1 MYTHSYYHIQLIPII
16 ALGLAVVL
24 NPLVEFV
31 ANQNKV
37 TRISFIA
44 LVVAIIGFQSY
55 VARSVLVAESF
66 RHEPAYWSSVGE
78 AIPSNANVI
87 ALTQDYGYR
96 LMMYGW
102 RKVNLWPLATEL
114 SATRNPDKDN
124 AAKFDEITEGMDYFL
139 VTAFG
144 QLDKQ
149 PDLKKILDTYP
160 IAIEGDGY
168 VLYDL
173 RTK

>member
-1 MYTHSYYHIQLIPII
+1 M
-16 ALGLAVVL
+16 G
-24 NPLVEFV
+24 
-31 ANQNKV
+31 
-37 TRISFIA
+37 FIA
-44 LVVAIIGFQSY
+44 LVVAVIGYQAY
-55 VARSVLVAESF
+55 AARSVLIAEDF
-66 RHEPAYWSSVGE
+66 HHEPAFWSEVGE
-78 AIPSNANVI
+78 AFPADAKVI

-102 RKVNLWPLATEL
+102 RQVELWPLATGL
-114 SATRNPDKDN
+114 SETRNPDKNN
-124 AAKFDEITEGMDYFL
+124 AEDFAELTAGMDYFL

-160 IAIEGDGY
+160 IAIQGDGY

-173 RTK
+173 KK